1 MRKPAAPGGLVARSR
16 SAFAHK
22 GKSSAL
28 GPSGSVSGG
37 HEVSAPQATEF
48 LSGGQRANILHI
60 SLYLVISRYICY
72 ISLYPAISGP
82 DIVKYPVQRRVQRR
96 SRGAAEHT
104 HTTHEPCVLGRH
116 GAQWSRTERTHTAAR
131 PHRARA
137 TTHVTHPSLAS
148 GSGITVTR
156 RATRET
162 PPP

>member
-82 DIVKYPVQRRVQRR
+82 DIVKYPVQRRVPEAREKR
-96 SRGAAEHT
+96 ELVLDC
-104 HTTHEPCVLGRH
+104 EP
-116 GAQWSRTERTHTAAR
+116 
-131 PHRARA
+131 
-137 TTHVTHPSLAS
+137 VT
-148 GSGITVTR
+148 
-156 RATRET
+156 ET
-162 PPP
+162 PSDFVRGCTLQSQIQINQTL